1 MYIQPNTTIKLIKGV
16 PLSNDYTDTLY
27 WPDVGSQTA
36 YFAGLPGLSF
46 GAQTYQ
52 RVKNWVMRLQVPADQ
67 IYDYNYL
74 MFQNT
79 AHGSKWFYAF
89 ITKVEYINEA
99 VSEITYELD
108 VMQTWWGE
116 LVRLP
121 SYVERE
127 TTIADIPGGNLA
139 PEPVDLGPII
149 CHSMERSGYMDSYSV
164 IMARAEIK
172 FPGTSGGS
180 SSGSGSTSGGSGSTS
195 GESGNTGGD

>member
-1 MYIQPNTTIKLIKGV
+1 MYVQPNTTIKLIKGV

-27 WPDVGSQTA
+27 WPDVATQTA
-36 YFAGLPGLSF
+36 YFAALPGLSF

-139 PEPVDLGPII
+139 PEPVDLGPIK

-164 IMARAEIK
+164 VIARANV
-172 FPGTSGGS
+172 TTNSQSSQSSSQSGG
-180 SSGSGSTSGGSGSTS
+180 T
-195 GESGNTGGD
+195 